1 MDEQKHPNVYAI
13 ADDWEAA
20 SDALDKLAES
30 RMRKLCKQALAESDD
45 GEVTVTIVLRE
56 RKIVKMGWESG
67 FQEVSK

>member
-1 MDEQKHPNVYAI
+1 MDVQEVLDN
-13 ADDWEAA
+13 
-20 SDALDKLAES
+20 SLDKLAES